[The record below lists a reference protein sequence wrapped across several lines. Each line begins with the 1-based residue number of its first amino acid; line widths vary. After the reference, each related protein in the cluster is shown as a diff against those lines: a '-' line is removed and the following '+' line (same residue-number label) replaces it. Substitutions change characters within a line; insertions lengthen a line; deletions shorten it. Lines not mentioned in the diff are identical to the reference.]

1 MKAILTNVGHVAKDC
16 LLWADGGL
24 IVLKIVDIVAKKL
37 AKTGDRY
44 ESCGWFK
51 LEI

>member
-1 MKAILTNVGHVAKDC
+1 MKAILANVSHVAKEVRIVYY
-16 LLWADGGL
+16 GL

-37 AKTGDRY
+37 AKTGTRY
-44 ESCGWFK
+44 GSCGWFE